1 MDNLNEENVTIQQTI
16 FSTIENFIGDIIGAE
31 FIEEYDIDTT
41 STLTVDLEMESIEIV
56 ELSEKI
62 KKHYGSKV
70 DFTNWMST
78 LELDQIINLSIQD
91 IINYIEECQ
100 V

>member
-1 MDNLNEENVTIQQTI
+1 MDNLNEENSTIQQTI
-16 FSTIENFIGDIIGAE
+16 FSTIENFIGDIIGEE